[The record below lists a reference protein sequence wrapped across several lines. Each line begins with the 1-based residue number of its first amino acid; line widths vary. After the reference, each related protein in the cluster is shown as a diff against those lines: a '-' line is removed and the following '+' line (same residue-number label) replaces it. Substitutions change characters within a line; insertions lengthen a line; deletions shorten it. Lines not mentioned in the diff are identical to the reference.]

1 MNRAAIDEESRGRLE
16 SYGKQAFGSML
27 KRAKLQLGILAVR
40 DVLYAATA
48 CEPSVFAP
56 CWLLRPNP
64 NAVVD
69 SMAVEDLGL
78 SAESRPSIG
87 RAGLRVLSNYRR
99 GHDPGC
105 TLYHLHITLVH
116 R

>member
-1 MNRAAIDEESRGRLE
+1 
-16 SYGKQAFGSML
+16 ML

-40 DVLYAATA
+40 DVIYVAMA

-78 SAESRPSIG
+78 SAESRASIG
-87 RAGLRVLSNYRR
+87 PAGLRVLSNYRR
-99 GHDPGC
+99 SPRSRMYLIPFTH
-105 TLYHLHITLVH
+105 HIGAQGQ